1 MIYISVHKS
10 ISQQSTSP
18 MEDRIGTSC
27 TFVVNNSHLNCQNM
41 HKEFMTIHECG
52 EEVNLKGQ
60 FRDAMMMQINN
71 IQSHGMIPWHTSQ
84 LIDPQ
89 ANKFIKHI

>member
-1 MIYISVHKS
+1 M
-10 ISQQSTSP
+10 
-18 MEDRIGTSC
+18 RR
-27 TFVVNNSHLNCQNM
+27 
-41 HKEFMTIHECG
+41 
-52 EEVNLKGQ
+52 EVNLKGQ

-71 IQSHGMIPWHTSQ
+71 IQSHGLIPWHTSQ